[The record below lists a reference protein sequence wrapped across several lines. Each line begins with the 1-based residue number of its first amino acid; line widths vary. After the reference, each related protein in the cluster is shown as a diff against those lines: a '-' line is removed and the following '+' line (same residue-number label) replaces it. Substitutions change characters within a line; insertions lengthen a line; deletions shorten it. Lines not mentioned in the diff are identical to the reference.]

1 MLTFIIAVL
10 AGLATGYGLG
20 CGDVLGYGWSSFCG
34 VLAFGV
40 VQFGLGFVLQ
50 KKVKA
55 AMTSVQAVLVDGQKR
70 LQAKTAR
77 WQMRPPGSVKE
88 AQNEIARDQKAFVM
102 EALARTETL
111 RRFRLWVPLMGR
123 QIATAQFQLR
133 WMIKD
138 FKTVDSL
145 MPKVLFLDPVTT
157 AMKLAR
163 MYMKDAS
170 VDEMAKVYKKGVAR
184 LRYNQNVVLAAAWSW
199 ILLKRGDADGA
210 FKALNEALKNSD
222 NETLKTNRDHLANN
236 RLAHFSNAGLGDQW
250 YALMLEEPKI
260 KVQRQRMQWR

>member
-1 MLTFIIAVL
+1 MLTVLIAVVSGTA
-10 AGLATGYGLG
+10 AGLGLYFA
-20 CGDVLGYGWSSFCG
+20 DVLGYGWSSFCG
-34 VLAFGV
+34 VAVFGT
-40 VQFGLGFVLQ
+40 VQLGLTLCIQ

-55 AMTSVQAVLVDGQKR
+55 AMSSVQAVLVDGQKR

-88 AQNEIARDQKAFVM
+88 AQNEIERDQRAFVL

-111 RRFRLWVPLMGR
+111 NRFRHWVPLMAR

-138 FKTVDSL
+138 FKAVDEL
-145 MPKVLFLDPVTT
+145 MPKVLFLDPVTV

-163 MYMKDAS
+163 MYMTEQPVSAIEKA
-170 VDEMAKVYKKGVAR
+170 YLKGTAR
-184 LRYNQNVVLAAAWSW
+184 LKYNQNVLLAATWSW

-210 FKALNEALKNSD
+210 FKALNAALKKSD
-222 NETLKTNRDHLANN
+222 NEILKANCGHLANN
-236 RLAHFSNAGLGDQW
+236 RPAHFSNAGLGDQW

-260 KVQRQRMQWR
+260 KMQRPRMQWR